1 MDMAEIAPIEVMPSV
16 KSVEHVS
23 LVQGR
28 KGDCFLKQE
37 TVGHFAGL
45 LFHHFRGNRR

>member
-1 MDMAEIAPIEVMPSV
+1 MAEIAPIEGMSSV

-28 KGDCFLKQE
+28 IGDLFKQE
-37 TVGHFAGL
+37 IVGHFAGL
-45 LFHHFRGNRR
+45 LFDHSRGNRR